1 MGSARSLGD
10 YDSHGYFVRI
20 FHSSNVKA
28 LLYKSLCILRPMFF
42 NLANLI
48 YATKTT

>member
-20 FHSSNVKA
+20 FNSSNVKNLIKA
-28 LLYKSLCILRPMFF
+28 CAVWDLCFF
-42 NLANLI
+42 NQTNLI
-48 YATKTT
+48 YANKTT